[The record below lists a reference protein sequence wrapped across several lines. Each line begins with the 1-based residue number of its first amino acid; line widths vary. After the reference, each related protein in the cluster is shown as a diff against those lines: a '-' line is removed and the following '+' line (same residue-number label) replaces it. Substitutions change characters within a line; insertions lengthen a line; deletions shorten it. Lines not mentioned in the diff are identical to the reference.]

1 MRNPFA
7 RRSAMDLSP
16 PAKFGAF
23 VLLLAWAFVVLFPI
37 YWLVVTSFKT
47 PNSVDKGPFYIPF
60 VDFQPTLDAW
70 RYILVE
76 LGNDTLRPY
85 VNTVIVGLTSSVIA
99 LVLGSLA
106 AYALVR
112 FTYRARV
119 GIIGLGIGSMAFAFI
134 AAALGAPL
142 LVALASAVAIFA
154 ILAQTIGR
162 RFTRAMGNSDIAFWL
177 ISQRILP
184 PIAVA
189 IPLYVLYQQVGL
201 LDNIAALIITYVA
214 ANLPI
219 VVWLMRDYFASLPR
233 ELEESA
239 AVDGASI
246 YRIVRSIVLP
256 ISVPGLVA
264 TFLIVL
270 IFAWNEFLI
279 ALVLTSADAQTM
291 PLQVAAQNATRGPQW
306 WAMSVLIL
314 IMIAPVVIM
323 AILLERYITKGIL
336 VGALKG

>member
-1 MRNPFA
+1 MKNPF
-7 RRSAMDLSP
+7 RRRGVTDLSP
-16 PAKFGAF
+16 PAKVGAF
-23 VLLLAWAFVVLFPI
+23 LLLLFWAFVVLFPI

-47 PNSVDKGPFYIPF
+47 PYQVDKGPFYLPF
-60 VDFQPTLDAW
+60 VDFDPTLDAW
-70 RYILVE
+70 KYILFD

-85 VNTVIVGLTSSVIA
+85 MNTVIVGLSSSVIA
-99 LVLGSLA
+99 LIVGSLA

-112 FTYRARV
+112 FTYRPRV
-119 GIIGLGIGSMAFAFI
+119 GVVGLFIVSMGLAFGATVLGVSPVIAFASGI
-134 AAALGAPL
+134 
-142 LVALASAVAIFA
+142 AIFL
-154 ILAQTIGR
+154 ILFQAIGR
-162 RFTRAMGNSDIAFWL
+162 RFVRAFGNSDIAFWL

-189 IPLYVLYQQVGL
+189 VPLYVLFQQVHL
-201 LDNIAALIITYVA
+201 LDNIVALILTYVA
-214 ANLPI
+214 TNLPI

-239 AVDGASI
+239 AVDGASV
-246 YRIVRSIVLP
+246 YRIMRSIVLP

-279 ALVLTSADAQTM
+279 ALVLTSANAQTM

-314 IMIAPVVIM
+314 IMIAPVVAM
-323 AILLERYITKGIL
+323 AIALERYITRGIL

>member
-1 MRNPFA
+1 M
-7 RRSAMDLSP
+7 
-16 PAKFGAF
+16 G
-23 VLLLAWAFVVLFPI
+23 
-37 YWLVVTSFKT
+37 SFT
-47 PNSVDKGPFYIPF
+47 
-60 VDFQPTLDAW
+60 
-70 RYILVE
+70 
-76 LGNDTLRPY
+76 
-85 VNTVIVGLTSSVIA
+85 
-99 LVLGSLA
+99 

-112 FTYRARV
+112 FTYRPRV
-119 GIIGLGIGSMAFAFI
+119 GIIGIFIGCVALFVILGLA
-134 AAALGAPL
+134 GAPL
-142 LVALASAVAIFA
+142 ALAVAAAGAVFLIA
-154 ILAQTIGR
+154 AQTVGR
-162 RFTRAMGNSDIAFWL
+162 RFRWALGNSDIAFWL

-189 IPLYVLYQQVGL
+189 IPMYVLFQQVGL
-201 LDNIAALIITYVA
+201 LDSIVALVIVYVA

-219 VVWLMRDYFASLPR
+219 VVWLMREYFAALPR

-239 AVDGASI
+239 AVDGASVF
-246 YRIVRSIVLP
+246 RIVRSIVFP

-279 ALVLTSADAQTM
+279 ALVLTSANAQTM

-314 IMIAPVVIM
+314 IMITPVIVM
-323 AILLERYITKGIL
+323 AIALERYITRGIL

>member
-1 MRNPFA
+1 MTNPFR
-7 RRSAMDLSP
+7 RRSAADLRP
-16 PAKFGAF
+16 PAKLGAF
-23 VLLLAWAFVVLFPI
+23 LLLLAWAFVVLFPI
-37 YWLVVTSFKT
+37 YWLFVTSFKT
-47 PNSVDKGPFYIPF
+47 PYDVDKGPFYIPF

-70 RYILVE
+70 KYILFD

-112 FTYRARV
+112 FTYRPRV
-119 GIIGLGIGSMAFAFI
+119 GIVGLFIASVAFAFV
-134 AAALGAPL
+134 ATALGAP
-142 LVALASAVAIFA
+142 ALIAFAAAIGAFV

-162 RFTRAMGNSDIAFWL
+162 RFVRALGNSDIAFWL

-189 IPLYVLYQQVGL
+189 VPLYVLFQQVHL
-201 LDNIAALIITYVA
+201 LDNIAALIVTYVA
-214 ANLPI
+214 TNLPI

-279 ALVLTSADAQTM
+279 ALVLTSANAQTM

-314 IMIAPVVIM
+314 IMIAPVVAM
-323 AILLERYITKGIL
+323 AVALERFITRGIL

>member
-1 MRNPFA
+1 VT
-7 RRSAMDLSP
+7 DLTP
-16 PAKFGAF
+16 PAKLGAF
-23 VLLLAWAFVVLFPI
+23 LLLLAWAFVVLFPI
-37 YWLVVTSFKT
+37 YWLFVTSFKT
-47 PNSVDKGPFYIPF
+47 AYQVDKGPFYIPF

-85 VNTVIVGLTSSVIA
+85 TNTVIVGLSSSVIA
-99 LVLGSLA
+99 LVLGSFS

-112 FTYRARV
+112 FTYRPRV
-119 GIIGLGIGSMAFAFI
+119 GIIGLGIGSVAFAFV
-134 AAALGAPL
+134 ATALGAPPL
-142 LVALASAVAIFA
+142 LAFGSATAIFA
-154 ILAQTIGR
+154 ILAQAIGR

-184 PIAVA
+184 PIAIA
-189 IPLYVLYQQVGL
+189 IPLYVLYQQIGL
-201 LDNIAALIITYVA
+201 LDNIIALIITYVA

-279 ALVLTSADAQTM
+279 ALVLTSANAQTM

>member
-1 MRNPFA
+1 MRNSFRKIAPT
-7 RRSAMDLSP
+7 DLP
-16 PAKFGAF
+16 TPAKIGAF
-23 VLLLAWAFVVLFPI
+23 LLLVGWTIVVLFPI
-37 YWLVVTSFKT
+37 YWLFVTSFKT
-47 PNSVDKGPFYIPF
+47 PYQVDKGPFYIPF

-70 RYILVE
+70 HYILID
-76 LGNDTLRPY
+76 LGNDTIRPY
-85 VNTVIVGLTSSVIA
+85 VNTVIVGLTSATIA
-99 LVLGSLA
+99 LAMGSLT

-112 FTYRARV
+112 FTYRPRV
-119 GIIGLGIGSMAFAFI
+119 GIIGIFIGCV
-134 AAALGAPL
+134 ALFVVLSLAGAPL
-142 LVALASAVAIFA
+142 ALAVVASGAVFLIAI
-154 ILAQTIGR
+154 QTVGR
-162 RFTRAMGNSDIAFWL
+162 RFRWALGNSDIAFWL

-189 IPLYVLYQQVGL
+189 IPMYVLFQQVGL
-201 LDNIAALIITYVA
+201 LDSIVALVIVYVA

-219 VVWLMRDYFASLPR
+219 VVWLMREYFASLPR

-239 AVDGASI
+239 AVDGASVF
-246 YRIVRSIVLP
+246 RIVRSIVLP

-279 ALVLTSADAQTM
+279 ALVLTSANAQTM

-314 IMIAPVVIM
+314 IMIAPVIVM
-323 AILLERYITKGIL
+323 AIALERYITRGIL

>member
-1 MRNPFA
+1 MSNPF
-7 RRSAMDLSP
+7 RRRGATDLSP
-16 PAKFGAF
+16 PAKFVAF
-23 VLLLAWAFVVLFPI
+23 LLLLGWSLVVLFPI
-37 YWLVVTSFKT
+37 YWLMVTSFKT
-47 PNSVDKGPFYIPF
+47 PYDVDKGPFYVPF
-60 VDFQPTLDAW
+60 LDFQPTLDAW

-85 VNTVIVGLTSSVIA
+85 VNTVIVGLSSALIA
-99 LVLGSLA
+99 LVMGSFT

-112 FTYRARV
+112 FTYRPKIGLIGV
-119 GIIGLGIGSMAFAFI
+119 GIGCIAFSFV

-142 LVALASAVAIFA
+142 PLAVAVAVAIFA
-154 ILAQTIGR
+154 LLAQTIGR
-162 RFTRAMGNSDIAFWL
+162 RFQRTLANSDIAFWL

-189 IPLYVLYQQVGL
+189 IPLYVLFQQVGL
-201 LDNIAALIITYVA
+201 LDSLAALVITYVA

-219 VVWLMRDYFASLPR
+219 VVWLMREYFASLPR

-239 AVDGASI
+239 AVDGASV

-279 ALVLTSADAQTM
+279 ALVLTSANAQTM

-306 WAMSVLIL
+306 WAMSVLII
-314 IMIAPVVIM
+314 IMIGPVVAM
-323 AILLERYITKGIL
+323 AIALERYITRGIL

>member
-1 MRNPFA
+1 MSNPFR
-7 RRSAMDLSP
+7 RRSTSDLSP
-16 PAKFGAF
+16 PAKFVAF
-23 VLLLAWAFVVLFPI
+23 LLLLGWTFVVLFPI
-37 YWLVVTSFKT
+37 YWLFVTSFKT
-47 PNSVDKGPFYIPF
+47 PYQVDKGPFYIPF
-60 VDFQPTLDAW
+60 VDFTPTLDAW

-85 VNTVIVGLTSSVIA
+85 VNTVIVGLSSSVIA
-99 LVLGSLA
+99 LILGSA
-106 AYALVR
+106 TAYALVR
-112 FTYRARV
+112 FTYRPKVAL
-119 GIIGLGIGSMAFAFI
+119 IGLFIFSGVIAFAGMLLGGAPVLMF
-134 AAALGAPL
+134 AAAGA
-142 LVALASAVAIFA
+142 VFV

-162 RFTRAMGNSDIAFWL
+162 RSSWTLANSDIAFWL

-184 PIAVA
+184 PIAIAV
-189 IPLYVLYQQVGL
+189 PLYVLFQQIGL
-201 LDNIAALIITYVA
+201 VDSLAALIVTYVA
-214 ANLPI
+214 TNIPI

-239 AVDGASI
+239 SVDGASI

-256 ISVPGLVA
+256 VSVPGLVA

-270 IFAWNEFLI
+270 IFSWNEFLI
-279 ALVLTSADAQTM
+279 ALVLTSANAQTM

-314 IMIAPVVIM
+314 IMIAPVVVM
-323 AILLERYITKGIL
+323 AILLERYITRGLL

>member
-7 RRSAMDLSP
+7 RRSVTDLSP
-16 PAKFGAF
+16 PAKLAAF
-23 VLLLAWAFVVLFPI
+23 VVLLFWAFVVLFPI

-47 PNSVDKGPFYIPF
+47 PYVVDKGPFYIPF

-85 VNTVIVGLTSSVIA
+85 VNTVIVGLSSSVIA
-99 LVLGSLA
+99 LIMGAAA

-112 FTYRARV
+112 FTYRPR
-119 GIIGLGIGSMAFAFI
+119 IGLIGLAIGSVAFAFI
-134 AAALGAPL
+134 ATVLGAPL
-142 LVALASAVAIFA
+142 ILAAGSAIAIFA
-154 ILAQTIGR
+154 ILAQAIGR

-201 LDNIAALIITYVA
+201 LDNIVALIITYVA
-214 ANLPI
+214 TNLPI

-246 YRIVRSIVLP
+246 SRIVRSIVLP

-270 IFAWNEFLI
+270 IFAWNEVLN
-279 ALVLTSADAQTM
+279 ALVLTSANAQTM

-314 IMIAPVVIM
+314 IMIAPVVAM
-323 AILLERYITKGIL
+323 AVALERFITRGIL

>member
-1 MRNPFA
+1 VTNPFR
-7 RRSAMDLSP
+7 RRSAADLSP
-16 PAKFGAF
+16 PAKLGAF
-23 VLLLAWAFVVLFPI
+23 ILLLAWAFVVLFPL
-37 YWLVVTSFKT
+37 YWLFVTSFKT
-47 PNSVDKGPFYIPF
+47 PSDVDKGPFYIPF
-60 VDFQPTLDAW
+60 VDFKPTLDAW

-85 VNTVIVGLTSSVIA
+85 TNTVIVGLTSSVIA
-99 LVLGSLA
+99 LILGATS

-112 FTYRARV
+112 FTYRPRI
-119 GIIGLGIGSMAFAFI
+119 GIIALFIGCVAFAFV
-134 AAALGAPL
+134 AMALGAAVPI
-142 LVALASAVAIFA
+142 AVAGAVGVFV

-162 RFTRAMGNSDIAFWL
+162 RFRRALGNSDIAFWL

-184 PIAVA
+184 PIAVVV
-189 IPLYVLYQQVGL
+189 PMYVLFQQVGL
-201 LDNIAALIITYVA
+201 LDSLAGLTITYVA
-214 ANLPI
+214 TNLPI

-239 AVDGASI
+239 AVDGASV

-279 ALVLTSADAQTM
+279 ALVLTGANSQTM

-314 IMIAPVVIM
+314 IMIVPVVAM
-323 AILLERYITKGIL
+323 AIALERYITRGLL

>member
-1 MRNPFA
+1 MTNPVR
-7 RRSAMDLSP
+7 RRSAADLSP
-16 PAKFGAF
+16 RAKVVAF
-23 VLLLAWAFVVLFPI
+23 LLLLGWSFVVLFPI
-37 YWLVVTSFKT
+37 YWLFVTSFKT
-47 PNSVDKGPFYIPF
+47 PYEVDKGPFYIPF

-70 RYILVE
+70 NYILFD
-76 LGNDTLRPY
+76 LGNDTIRPY
-85 VNTVIVGLTSSVIA
+85 INTVIVGLSSSLIA
-99 LVLGSLA
+99 LLIGSMA

-112 FTYRARV
+112 FTYRPRY
-119 GIIGLGIGSMAFAFI
+119 GIIGLFIASMAYAFV
-134 AAALGAPL
+134 ATALGAPVL
-142 LVALASAVAIFA
+142 LAFASAIAIFV
-154 ILAQTIGR
+154 ILAQTVGR
-162 RFTRAMGNSDIAFWL
+162 RFVRAMANSDIAFWL

-189 IPLYVLYQQVGL
+189 VPLYVLFQQVHL
-201 LDNIAALIITYVA
+201 LDNIGALVITYVA
-214 ANLPI
+214 TNLPI

-239 AVDGASI
+239 AVDGASV

-279 ALVLTSADAQTM
+279 ALILTSANAQTM

-306 WAMSVLIL
+306 WAMSVLII
-314 IMIAPVVIM
+314 IMITPVVVM
-323 AILLERYITKGIL
+323 AIALERYITRGIL